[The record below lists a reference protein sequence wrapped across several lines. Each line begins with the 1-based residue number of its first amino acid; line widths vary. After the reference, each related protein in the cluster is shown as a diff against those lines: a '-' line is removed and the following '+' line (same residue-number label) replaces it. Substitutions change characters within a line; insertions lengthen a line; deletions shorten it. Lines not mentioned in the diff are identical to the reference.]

1 MKTTTINLTII
12 VVLLFANTIYATV
25 YYVDAS
31 SGNDTFVGDEAH
43 PWETIQKATNTLIGG
58 DTVYLKAGTY
68 LPIQKIEFLN
78 SGTEDNYIN
87 YLAYPGDEQLVVID
101 GSNISLPNWYGVFA
115 IFSKSYIRIS
125 GLKVINSSYAGF
137 FVDLSTNIII
147 ENSYTYQTKSSGIS
161 VWDSDIITID
171 SNSVSRACWP
181 TGGEQ
186 ECISI
191 VTCNHVL
198 VQNNHVYDGGSIGFG
213 GGGEGI
219 DLKDG
224 CTNSIVYN
232 NIIHDVASVGIYID
246 AYETDQS
253 NIHVLKNTVYNI
265 SGVGIATVSE
275 EGGFLKNVIV
285 SKNYVYNC
293 DERCMV
299 VHWTNK
305 PNYLIQNIYIHHN
318 TFYNNGEG
326 LDIGAHSL
334 GKNIN
339 ITNNIFSQNLVY
351 QMQNSS
357 DDLNSTELKIRNNLL
372 DGFNP
377 SWALFGHSY
386 IIGNPEFIDIS
397 TYDFHLQT
405 VSPAINKGYFLAK
418 TTNAGTG
425 VTIKLK
431 DAGFFTDGYGISEGD
446 LILFEGQTQEFEILG
461 IDYINNTI
469 TVNKVTSWNIGDR
482 ISLTYN
488 DNIPDIG
495 AFEYHENTETNEHSI
510 NNNCIVYPNP
520 TKDIVS
526 FSNDLTNK
534 RYNIVN
540 ITGAILKNG
549 IIKENKIL
557 LKNLKAGLYFI
568 NTIDSNNKEMNTFKL
583 IKE

>member
-1 MKTTTINLTII
+1 MKIISLTII
-12 VVLLFANTIYATV
+12 FVLFFTNTIYATV
-25 YYVDAS
+25 YYIDSS
-31 SGNDTFVGDEAH
+31 SGNDTFVGDEVH
-43 PWETIQKATNTLIGG
+43 PWKTIQKATNTLIGG
-58 DTVYLKAGTY
+58 DTVYFKSGTY
-68 LPIQKIEFLN
+68 LPTQKIEFLN

-87 YLAYPGDEQLVVID
+87 YFAYPGDEQLVVID

-115 IFSKSYIRIS
+115 IISKSNIRIS

-137 FVDLSTNIII
+137 FIDLSTNIII
-147 ENSYTYQTKSSGIS
+147 ENNYTYQTKSSGIS
-161 VWDSDIITID
+161 VWDSDIIIID
-171 SNSVSRACWP
+171 NNSVSRACWP

-191 VTCNHVL
+191 ATSNHVL

-232 NIIHDVASVGIYID
+232 NTIHDIASVGIYID

-275 EGGFLKNVIV
+275 EGGLLKNVIV

-334 GKNIN
+334 GENIN

-351 QMQNSS
+351 QIQNSS
-357 DDLNSTELKIRNNLL
+357 DDLNSNELKIRNNLL
-372 DGFNP
+372 DGVNP
-377 SWALFGHSY
+377 SWALFGDNY

-397 TYDFHLQT
+397 TYDFHLEIA
-405 VSPAINKGYFLAK
+405 SPAINGGGFLAK

-425 VTIKLK
+425 VIIELE
-431 DAGFFTDGYGISEGD
+431 DAGFFTDGYGISKGD
-446 LILFEGQTQEFEILG
+446 LLQFEGQTQEFEILG

-469 TVNKVTSWNIGDR
+469 TLNQVTSWNIGDR

-488 DNIPDIG
+488 DPIPDVG
-495 AFEYHENTETNEHSI
+495 AYEYYENTLTNDSSI
-510 NNNCIVYPNP
+510 NNNFIVYPNP
-520 TKDIVS
+520 TKDIVY

-534 RYNIVN
+534 KYKIVS
-540 ITGAILKNG
+540 ITGTIIKNG
-549 IIKENKIL
+549 IIKGNKIL
-557 LKNLKAGLYFI
+557 LSDLKTGFYFI
-568 NTIDSNNKEMNTFKL
+568 NIIDLNNTEMNTIKL